1 MIGECC
7 LKQFRFFAAPDQRF
21 FKLESRTLW
30 FGFLFYLVENL
41 AMSKRTVF
49 ISFPILLLV
58 GVYFLGP
65 TPERPKYSN
74 TMPVVPQAAD
84 DLERY
89 VQQQEARHV
98 LKPDNEARI
107 VWADST
113 RGRTR
118 YSVVY
123 LHGFSASQKEGD
135 PVHRDFAKSFGANLY
150 LARLAD
156 HGIDTTEQL
165 QLFTPDRFWES
176 AKEAL
181 AIGRALGDSVILVST
196 STGGTVALLL
206 AATFPQQVFA
216 LINLSPNIAIND
228 GNAWLLNNPWGLQ
241 IARFVIGS
249 DYQQIPYDSTRQVY
263 WNGKYRLESIVQL
276 QEMVETSMTEK
287 TFQAVTCPS
296 LTLYYYKSETEQDPT
311 VKVSAMLE
319 MHEQLG
325 TPADLK
331 EAIAVPGAG
340 AHVIGSS
347 LVSKDIEKVKQ
358 EMERFA
364 VEKLRMTKLNGVP
377 ANP

>member
-1 MIGECC
+1 
-7 LKQFRFFAAPDQRF
+7 
-21 FKLESRTLW
+21 
-30 FGFLFYLVENL
+30 
-41 AMSKRTVF
+41 MSKRTVF